1 MVSAQSSAQL
11 TRKTETSGHTWGYS
25 ACVCVCVCVC
35 VCGGFRGDLYP
46 HLVSMVPPEDKFN

>member
-35 VCGGFRGDLYP
+35 GGFRGDLYP